1 MLQNLPIMFFRISLI
16 FCLLCLFLCFLDMDY
31 TFHTFNCV
39 ILQKIA
45 NHDRN
50 EIDLDLQKH
59 LLLFAIAYKIC
70 TFLLLAWH
78 IT

>member
-1 MLQNLPIMFFRISLI
+1 
-16 FCLLCLFLCFLDMDY
+16 MDY
-31 TFHTFNCV
+31 ADISCFYLCNFAEN
-39 ILQKIA
+39 

-59 LLLFAIAYKIC
+59 LLLFAYKIC

>member
-1 MLQNLPIMFFRISLI
+1 MLRNLPIMLFAISLI
-16 FCLLCLFLCFLDMDY
+16 FCLLCLFLCFLNMDY
-31 TFHTFNCV
+31 ADISYFKLCNFAEN
-39 ILQKIA
+39 

-59 LLLFAIAYKIC
+59 LLLFAYKIC
-70 TFLLLAWH
+70 TFPLLAWH

>member
-1 MLQNLPIMFFRISLI
+1 MLV
-16 FCLLCLFLCFLDMDY
+16 LCFLDMDY
-31 TFHTFNCV
+31 NYADISYFQLCNFAEN
-39 ILQKIA
+39 
-45 NHDRN
+45 NHDKN

-59 LLLFAIAYKIC
+59 LLLFAYKIC